1 MDKNDLTF
9 YNTLKYKLCLC
20 LVTAIFFYGFIIFFL
35 PFGVDNYNPN
45 HEYSFKFLLEIFY
58 FLIPLFAFLALNEF
72 VLRPLFFKKASL
84 KKIVLWSVWTLF
96 LLATVIF
103 FTYNYLGNWHDFLFS
118 SYLGFLRDVSVVL
131 LFPMIGTFFFFQF
144 RSLQNQ
150 MEHILTTKAEFAD
163 NGQLIQ
169 FKGVGSKDQI
179 TLSASSFLYGR
190 AQDNYVE
197 LVYLEQDQLKKF
209 LIRSTSSNLV
219 SSINSMA
226 IVRCHRSYMVNLMH
240 VNSIKGGNQDITL
253 YLAPFDSPIPVSKSF
268 KSQVLNN
275 LRSLKN
281 FG

>member
-1 MDKNDLTF
+1 MDKNDLSF
-9 YNTLKYKLCLC
+9 YDTSRYKLGLNITTC
-20 LVTAIFFYGFIIFFL
+20 VFFYGFIIFFL
-35 PFGVDNYNPN
+35 PFGVDNYNPT
-45 HEYSFKFLLEIFY
+45 HEYTFSFLLEIFY
-58 FLIPLFAFLALNEF
+58 FLIPLFLFLLLNEF
-72 VLRPLFFKKASL
+72 LLRPLFFKKASL
-84 KKIVLWSVWTLF
+84 KKVALWSLWTLI

-103 FTYNYLGNWHDFLFS
+103 FTYNFLGNWHDFLLS

-131 LFPMIGTFFFFQF
+131 LFPMIGTFFFFRF

-150 MEHILTTKAEFAD
+150 MEHILTTKEEFVD
-163 NGQLIQ
+163 TGQLVQ
-169 FKGVGSKDQI
+169 FKGMGSKDQI
-179 TLSASSFLYGR
+179 TLSASSFLYGK

-209 LIRSTSSNLV
+209 LMRSTLGNLV

-226 IVRCHRSYMVNLMH
+226 IVRCHRSFMVNLLH

-253 YLAPFDSPIPVSKSF
+253 YLAPFDSPVPVSKSF
-268 KSQVLNN
+268 KGAVLKN